1 MRRIYLLTSILLLMT
16 LACNI
21 TLPDISM
28 PEVDLSQI
36 SFGSQQKID
45 GSGKMVQEK
54 RVIQNFSNVTLAG
67 MGDLV
72 MEQGDSEGIDIQA
85 DDNLIQYIRVEVN
98 NGKLVIGIQP
108 GITINPSKPISY
120 HLKIKTIDGINLT
133 GSGSIETP
141 GIIGRSITVN
151 MSGSGHVKILK
162 VDANSI
168 TTHLSGSGDI
178 EAGGRIQAEDVTIDG
193 AGNYRS
199 ADMVSSTAKINISGS
214 GSAYVQ
220 ALDQLNATI
229 SGSGS
234 VHYIGNPV
242 IKQNISG
249 AGLIVQDK

>member
-1 MRRIYLLTSILLLMT
+1 MT